1 MCITRAIT
9 GMEPYAPS
17 PTWGTCGRRHAR
29 WCVAAQFRA
38 YSGVAR
44 PGYKGEGVGPTECM
58 EGLGADC
65 IGGNIAP
72 QVSGFGRAGKLGA
85 HLAICWSYDF
95 HV

>member
-17 PTWGTCGRRHAR
+17 LTWGTCGRRHAR

-38 YSGVAR
+38 YSGAAR

-72 QVSGFGRAGKLGA
+72 QIAGSGRTGKLGA
-85 HLAICWSYDF
+85 QLAICWSYNF
-95 HV
+95 